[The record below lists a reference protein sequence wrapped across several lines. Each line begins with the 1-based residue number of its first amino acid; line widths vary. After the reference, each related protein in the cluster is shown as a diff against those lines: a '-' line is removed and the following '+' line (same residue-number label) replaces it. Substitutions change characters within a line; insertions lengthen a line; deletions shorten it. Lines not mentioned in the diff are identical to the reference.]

1 MAVDQHLQGVNTTTT
16 TYVILYYN
24 NPVSIYWFYDNN
36 WSQPR
41 LFLLTL

>member
-24 NPVSIYWFYDNN
+24 NPLYIY
-36 WSQPR
+36 
-41 LFLLTL
+41 